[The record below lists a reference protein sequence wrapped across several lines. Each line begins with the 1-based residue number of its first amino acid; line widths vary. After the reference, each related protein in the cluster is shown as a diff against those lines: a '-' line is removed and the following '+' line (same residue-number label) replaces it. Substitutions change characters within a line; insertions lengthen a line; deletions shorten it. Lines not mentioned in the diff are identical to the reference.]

1 VCQGAPSTRTQGEGS
16 RAIIRGPREAHHDRC
31 IRRLLEE
38 CDLLKDGIALM
49 DTPDGEPLSAED
61 RDRLFERSLRAMM
74 ARLCRD
80 EPGKALTCY
89 PAMATQLR
97 GLEDEYSKAAERSA
111 LLQALESQKDAV
123 GISERCDPPAKR
135 SEPKL

>member
-1 VCQGAPSTRTQGEGS
+1 MDNRRRPH
-16 RAIIRGPREAHHDRC
+16 PDRHV
-31 IRRLLEE
+31 RQLLEE
-38 CDLLKDGIALM
+38 WDLLKNGMALM

-97 GLEDEYSKAAERSA
+97 GPEDEYSKAAERSA

>member
-1 VCQGAPSTRTQGEGS
+1 MDNRRRPH
-16 RAIIRGPREAHHDRC
+16 PDRHV
-31 IRRLLEE
+31 RQLPEE
-38 CDLLKDGIALM
+38 WDLLKDGMALM

-89 PAMATQLR
+89 LAMATQLR
-97 GLEDEYSKAAERSA
+97 DLEDEDSKAVERSA
-111 LLQALESQKDAV
+111 LESKKEAV
-123 GISERCDPPAKR
+123 GIAEHCDSSAKR
-135 SEPKL
+135 SEFER

>member
-1 VCQGAPSTRTQGEGS
+1 MDNRRRPH
-16 RAIIRGPREAHHDRC
+16 PDRHV
-31 IRRLLEE
+31 RQLPEE
-38 CDLLKDGIALM
+38 WDLLKDGMALM

-89 PAMATQLR
+89 LAMATQLR
-97 GLEDEYSKAAERSA
+97 DLEDEDSKAAERSA

-123 GISERCDPPAKR
+123 GVSEHRDSSAER
-135 SEPKL
+135 SEFER